1 MCVPLW
7 GVTPGDAPF
16 SCRLKIKEN
25 ISYRPECVTERDP
38 AAKLPLGTLPEWF
51 EAPVA
56 TTGAA
61 GADIDE
67 DGEPDPGL
75 AGSWDCAFEGP
86 MGKSNMKLLLEVDS
100 LMGSAKRA
108 GRYGCPGRGLS
119 TAPRAKQLVCITRG
133 QRRLRSREYPH
144 ERAARRDGSGCQ
156 GSA

>member
-1 MCVPLW
+1 MRVPLW

-16 SCRLKIKEN
+16 SCRLKIKET
-25 ISYRPECVTERDP
+25 ISHRTECVTERDS
-38 AAKLPLGTLPEWF
+38 AAKLPLVPQPEWF
-51 EAPVA
+51 EAPV
-56 TTGAA
+56 TMTGAA
-61 GADIDE
+61 GADIDK

-75 AGSWDCAFEGP
+75 AGSWDCTFEGP

-108 GRYGCPGRGLS
+108 GRCGCPGRGLS

-133 QRRLRSREYPH
+133 QRRSRSREYPR
-144 ERAARRDGSGCQ
+144 EQAARRGGSGCR